1 MSDLIWKVTYSAFS
15 KLEEEEEHCL
25 FSMWLKYISASKWL
39 SDDMMD

>member
-15 KLEEEEEHCL
+15 KLEEEEEYCL

-39 SDDMMD
+39 SDDMTD